1 MSAVTPRRQLL
12 RPRTS
17 QTKLKSSFA
26 STPNLSTAYHSNSAV
41 PPVPKLGLNTKGQL
55 EQGQQLPR
63 KGSLNALTKGSLDN
77 IPDASGSYALSTVLD
92 ENENL
97 NGMSYS
103 PQRGGEVD
111 VGDLVDVPGAMYGT
125 VKFVGEIDGKRGV
138 FAGVELS
145 REYAGRGKNNGDVD
159 G

>member
-17 QTKLKSSFA
+17 QTKLKGTTV
-26 STPNLSTAYHSNSAV
+26 STPNLSSAYSNSAV
-41 PPVPKLGLNTKGQL
+41 PPVPSLAGRLGLTLPPN
-55 EQGQQLPR
+55 GQQLPR
-63 KGSLNALTKGSLDN
+63 KTSLSALTKRSLES
-77 IPDASGSYALSTVLD
+77 IPDASGSYALTVLD
-92 ENENL
+92 EDE

>member
-17 QTKLKSSFA
+17 QTKLKGNTV
-26 STPNLSTAYHSNSAV
+26 STPNLSTAYSNSAV
-41 PPVPKLGLNTKGQL
+41 PPVPSLPGRPGLTING
-55 EQGQQLPR
+55 QLPR
-63 KGSLNALTKGSLDN
+63 KTSLSALTQGSLAN

-92 ENENL
+92 EDE

-103 PQRGGEVD
+103 PQRGNDGEVD
-111 VGDLVDVPGAMYGT
+111 VGDIVDVPGGMYGT
-125 VKFVGEIDGKRGV
+125 VKFLGRIDGKDGV

-145 REYAGRGKNNGDVD
+145 REYAPRGKNNGDVD

>member
-17 QTKLKSSFA
+17 QTKLKGNTV
-26 STPNLSTAYHSNSAV
+26 STPNLSGAYSNSVV
-41 PPVPKLGLNTKGQL
+41 PPVPSLRPGLTPAG
-55 EQGQQLPR
+55 QLPR
-63 KGSLNALTKGSLDN
+63 KSSLNALTQGSLAN

-92 ENENL
+92 EGE

-103 PQRGGEVD
+103 PQRGNDGEVD
-111 VGDLVDVPGAMYGT
+111 VGDLVDVPGGMYGT
-125 VKFVGEIDGKRGV
+125 VKFLGRIDGKDGV

-145 REYAGRGKNNGDVD
+145 REYAPRGKNNGDVD